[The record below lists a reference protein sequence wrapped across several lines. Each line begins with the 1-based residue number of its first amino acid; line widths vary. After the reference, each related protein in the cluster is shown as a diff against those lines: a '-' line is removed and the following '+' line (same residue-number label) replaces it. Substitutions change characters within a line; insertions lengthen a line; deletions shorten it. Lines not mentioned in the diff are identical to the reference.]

1 MENVITDTATNQ
13 FYARLLAERRTWI
26 INQLNAVNNTVH
38 TRHVFIYAQVQARG
52 LYYRNTTHNK
62 PM

>member
-26 INQLNAVNNTVH
+26 INQLKKVHPDKRSKLDKLLDNYTVPDM
-38 TRHVFIYAQVQARG
+38 
-52 LYYRNTTHNK
+52 LELK
-62 PM
+62 PTIRP

>member
-26 INQLNAVNNTVH
+26 INQLKKVHPDKRSKLDKLLDNYTVPDM
-38 TRHVFIYAQVQARG
+38 
-52 LYYRNTTHNK
+52 LELK
-62 PM
+62 PIIRP

>member
-26 INQLNAVNNTVH
+26 INQLKKVH
-38 TRHVFIYAQVQARG
+38 PDKRSKLDKLLDDYTIPDM
-52 LYYRNTTHNK
+52 LELK
-62 PM
+62 PVIRL

>member
-26 INQLNAVNNTVH
+26 INQLKKVHPDKKSKLDKLLDNYTVPDM
-38 TRHVFIYAQVQARG
+38 
-52 LYYRNTTHNK
+52 LELK
-62 PM
+62 PVIRL

>member
-26 INQLNAVNNTVH
+26 INQLKKVHPDKRSKLDKLLDNYTVPDM
-38 TRHVFIYAQVQARG
+38 
-52 LYYRNTTHNK
+52 LELK
-62 PM
+62 PVIRL

>member
-26 INQLNAVNNTVH
+26 INQLKKVH
-38 TRHVFIYAQVQARG
+38 PDKRSKLDKLLDDYTIPDM
-52 LYYRNTTHNK
+52 LELK
-62 PM
+62 PTIRP

>member
-26 INQLNAVNNTVH
+26 INQLKKVH
-38 TRHVFIYAQVQARG
+38 PDKRSKLDKLLDNYTIPDM
-52 LYYRNTTHNK
+52 LELK
-62 PM
+62 PVIRL